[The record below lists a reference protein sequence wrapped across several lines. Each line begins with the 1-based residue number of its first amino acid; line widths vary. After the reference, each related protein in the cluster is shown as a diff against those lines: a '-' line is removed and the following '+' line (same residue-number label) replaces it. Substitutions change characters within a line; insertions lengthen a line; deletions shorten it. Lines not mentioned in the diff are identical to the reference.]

1 MPSYRRLGFS
11 RLVHLVETQ
20 EQLGINFLAGC
31 IRNRGG
37 DAVMKLWYGL
47 FAAGLLFVSVAARPD
62 TLELK
67 NGSVIK
73 GTYAGGSETQISF
86 RVGSSV
92 QQYAIL
98 DIASLKFDSRNSGT
112 AKDVPGFAKRETAP
126 ASGISKQNEPA
137 EPSRENPVA
146 TSAESTSVP
155 SGTRLFVRMIDSVD
169 SDKNQVGDRF
179 MASLEEPLYVADSM
193 VAAKGTSVYGRLEQ
207 VNESGQLTGKAQ
219 MRLRLTSIVVNGRTI
234 PLSTGDYSVS
244 GESRG
249 ASTAKKVGG
258 GAAIGALIGAIAGG
272 GKGAAIG
279 AGVGAGAGTAVQVVT
294 KGDQVHVPSET
305 LLEFALDQPLNLPV
319 APAPH

>member
-1 MPSYRRLGFS
+1 
-11 RLVHLVETQ
+11 
-20 EQLGINFLAGC
+20 
-31 IRNRGG
+31 
-37 DAVMKLWYGL
+37 MKLWYGF
-47 FAAGLLFVSVAARPD
+47 FAAGLLFVSLAARPD

-92 QQYAIL
+92 QQYAIV
-98 DIASLKFDSRNSGT
+98 DIASLKFESHDSGA
-112 AKDVPGFAKRETAP
+112 AKESPGFTKRQPDVA
-126 ASGISKQNEPA
+126 AVSKTESDPTEPN
-137 EPSRENPVA
+137 RESVIR
-146 TSAESTSVP
+146 TSDRSVNVP

-169 SDKNQVGDRF
+169 SAKNQVGDRF
-179 MASLEEPLYVADSM
+179 MASLEEPLYVADTM

-207 VNESGQLTGKAQ
+207 VNESGQLVGKAQ
-219 MRLRLTSIVVNGRTI
+219 MRLTLTGIVINGRTV
-234 PLSTGDYSVS
+234 PLSTGDYSLS

-305 LLEFALDQPLNLPV
+305 LLEFTLDQPLNLPV
-319 APAPH
+319 AQAAH

>member
-1 MPSYRRLGFS
+1 
-11 RLVHLVETQ
+11 
-20 EQLGINFLAGC
+20 
-31 IRNRGG
+31 
-37 DAVMKLWYGL
+37 MKLWYRF

-92 QQYAIL
+92 QQYAIV

-112 AKDVPGFAKRETAP
+112 AKEAPGFAKRETAP

-137 EPSRENPVA
+137 EPSRETPVA
-146 TSAESTSVP
+146 TSAESTTVP

-258 GAAIGALIGAIAGG
+258 GAAIGALSGAIAGG

-294 KGDQVHVPSET
+294 KGEQVHVPSET

>member
-1 MPSYRRLGFS
+1 
-11 RLVHLVETQ
+11 
-20 EQLGINFLAGC
+20 
-31 IRNRGG
+31 
-37 DAVMKLWYGL
+37 MKLWRGL
-47 FAAGLLFVSVAARPD
+47 FAAGLFLVSVAARPD

-92 QQYAIL
+92 QQYAIV
-98 DIASLKFDSRNSGT
+98 DIASLKFDSRDSGT
-112 AKDVPGFAKRETAP
+112 AKDGAGFAQRQPQAAP
-126 ASGISKQNEPA
+126 VSSKSDDTNLAAS
-137 EPSRENPVA
+137 SREKTVT
-146 TSAESTSVP
+146 TSAQSVTVP
-155 SGTRLFVRMIDSVD
+155 SGSRLFVRMIDSVD

-179 MASLEEPLYVADSM
+179 MASLEEPLYAGDTLL
-193 VAAKGTSVYGRLEQ
+193 AAKGTSVYGRLEQ
-207 VNESGQLTGKAQ
+207 VNESGQLVGKAQ
-219 MRLRLTSIVVNGRTI
+219 MRLTLTSIVINGRMV
-234 PLSTGDYSVS
+234 PLSTGDYNIS
-244 GESRG
+244 GGSRG

-305 LLEFALDQPLNLPV
+305 LLEFTLDQPLNLPV
-319 APAPH
+319 AAAAH

>member
-1 MPSYRRLGFS
+1 MR
-11 RLVHLVETQ
+11 
-20 EQLGINFLAGC
+20 
-31 IRNRGG
+31 
-37 DAVMKLWYGL
+37 LWYGF

-92 QQYAIL
+92 QQYAIV
-98 DIASLKFDSRNSGT
+98 DIASLKFDSRDSGNV
-112 AKDVPGFAKRETAP
+112 KDAPGFANRQPETDAVNN
-126 ASGISKQNEPA
+126 ISKENEPA
-137 EPSRENPVA
+137 QPSREKIVA
-146 TSAESTSVP
+146 TSAESTTVP

-179 MASLEEPLYVADSM
+179 MASLEEPLYVADTM

-207 VNESGQLTGKAQ
+207 VNESGQLVGKAQ
-219 MRLRLTSIVVNGRTI
+219 MRLRLTSIVINGRTVL
-234 PLSTGDYSVS
+234 LSTGDYNVS

-258 GAAIGALIGAIAGG
+258 GAAIGALIGAVAGG

-305 LLEFALDQPLNLPV
+305 LLEFSLDQPLNLPV
-319 APAPH
+319 PQAAH